1 MEPTYNPEFFVEHVS
16 GHAVQGYFI
25 IKLMMQVLAVL
36 VVGMILWRIGSAFSR
51 KKKPGRQNM
60 FNESS
65 FNSWKR
71 R

>member
-1 MEPTYNPEFFVEHVS
+1 MEETYNSAFFIEHLS
-16 GHAVQGYFI
+16 GHAVKGFFI
-25 IKLMMQVLAVL
+25 IKLMMQVIAVL
-36 VVGMILWRIGSAFSR
+36 VVGMILWRIGSAFSGR
-51 KKKPGRQNM
+51 KKKERNNM